1 VEGTFGGTRLGVA
14 FGPRFFVLLGAGLLW
29 LAPALADVRFLY
41 AMLAWDLLVLTS
53 WLIDAVRL
61 PNPRLLSVRRTWL
74 APAAL
79 SLPSAVR
86 LTFIN
91 GSGTPVHARLV
102 DAVPEGMRPDP
113 PVVTLFAA
121 RLRGSA
127 AMAGQASDGSYD
139 VVSEAEGEYEL
150 RPRRRGRMQLGRVF
164 LQYQSPWR
172 IAERW
177 AVAALAQEVV
187 IYPNLEEAR
196 RESIYLARSR
206 QAELRRRAR
215 AIRGAGRVFESLR
228 EYQEGDEFRDICWT
242 ASARRAKLVTRTYE
256 IERSQPIWVVVDAGR
271 LMRTR
276 VADVTKMD
284 QAVNAALTLAQ
295 VALGSGDRVGLITYA
310 RTVVHYLP
318 AARGS
323 EHLRQILDRLADV
336 RAETSEADHWQ
347 AAARLLG
354 HETRRSLVVWLTDVP
369 DSAMTPEVVQAA
381 ASLTSRH
388 LVLFVML
395 GQADLHQIAARR
407 PESAGQ
413 LYESAAAQEVVHR
426 REILL
431 ARLRAGGA
439 LTLDVSRRLSP
450 RLVNAYLEVKQ
461 RGRL

>member
-1 VEGTFGGTRLGVA
+1 
-14 FGPRFFVLLGAGLLW
+14 
-29 LAPALADVRFLY
+29 
-41 AMLAWDLLVLTS
+41 
-53 WLIDAVRL
+53 
-61 PNPRLLSVRRTWL
+61 
-74 APAAL
+74 
-79 SLPSAVR
+79 
-86 LTFIN
+86 
-91 GSGTPVHARLV
+91 
-102 DAVPEGMRPDP
+102 
-113 PVVTLFAA
+113 
-121 RLRGSA
+121 
-127 AMAGQASDGSYD
+127 
-139 VVSEAEGEYEL
+139 
-150 RPRRRGRMQLGRVF
+150 MQLGRVF
-164 LQYQSPWR
+164 LRYQSPWR

-177 AVAALAQEVV
+177 AAASLAQEVV
-187 IYPNLEEAR
+187 IYPNLEEAK

-256 IERSQPIWVVVDAGR
+256 IERSQPIWVVIDAGR

-323 EHLRQILDRLADV
+323 AHLRQILEHLADV
-336 RAETSEADHWQ
+336 RAEASEADHWQ
-347 AAARLLG
+347 AATRLLG

-395 GQADLHQIAARR
+395 GQAELYQIAARR
-407 PESAGQ
+407 PESAEQ

>member
-1 VEGTFGGTRLGVA
+1 
-14 FGPRFFVLLGAGLLW
+14 
-29 LAPALADVRFLY
+29 
-41 AMLAWDLLVLTS
+41 
-53 WLIDAVRL
+53 
-61 PNPRLLSVRRTWL
+61 
-74 APAAL
+74 
-79 SLPSAVR
+79 
-86 LTFIN
+86 
-91 GSGTPVHARLV
+91 
-102 DAVPEGMRPDP
+102 
-113 PVVTLFAA
+113 
-121 RLRGSA
+121 
-127 AMAGQASDGSYD
+127 
-139 VVSEAEGEYEL
+139 
-150 RPRRRGRMQLGRVF
+150 MQLGRVF
-164 LQYQSPWR
+164 LRYQSPWR

-177 AVAALAQEVV
+177 AVASLAQEVV
-187 IYPNLEEAR
+187 IYPNLDEAK

-206 QAELRRRAR
+206 QAELRRRSR

-256 IERSQPIWVVVDAGR
+256 IERSQPIWVVIDAGR

-310 RTVVHYLP
+310 RTLGHYLP

-323 EHLRQILDRLADV
+323 AHLRQILNHLADV
-336 RAETSEADHWQ
+336 RAEIAEADHWQ

-381 ASLTSRH
+381 SSLTSRH

-395 GQADLHQIAARR
+395 SQAELYQIAARR
-407 PESAGQ
+407 PGNAGD

>member
-1 VEGTFGGTRLGVA
+1 MSTAHPAHGLIPSPVEGTFRGTRFGVA
-14 FGPRFFVLLGAGLLW
+14 FGPRFFVLLAVGLLW
-29 LAPALADVRFLY
+29 LAPALADARFLY
-41 AMLAWDLLVLTS
+41 AMLAWDLLVLAS
-53 WLIDAVRL
+53 WVLDAARL
-61 PNPRLLSVRRTWL
+61 PNPRLLSARRTWL
-74 APAAL
+74 GPAAL
-79 SLPSAVR
+79 SVTSAVR

-91 GSGTPVHARLV
+91 SSRTPVHASLL
-102 DAVPEGMRPDP
+102 DAVPDGLRPDP
-113 PVVTLFAA
+113 PVVTLFV
-121 RLRGSA
+121 
-127 AMAGQASDGSYD
+127 AGDT
-139 VVSEAEGEYEL
+139 SEGNGDYTFQ
-150 RPRRRGRMQLGRVF
+150 PRRRGRMQPERVF
-164 LQYQSPWR
+164 LRYQSPWR

-177 AVAALAQEVV
+177 AVASLAQEVV
-187 IYPNLEEAR
+187 IYPNLEEAK

-318 AARGS
+318 PARGS
-323 EHLRQILDRLADV
+323 AHLRRILDHLAEV
-336 RAETSEADHWQ
+336 RAEASEADHWQ

-395 GQADLHQIAARR
+395 GQAELYQIAARR
-407 PESAGQ
+407 PESAEQ